1 MRIKVREPK
10 AILFNDLKVGDLFY
24 KYSDVFIKI
33 DAVEDS
39 KHNVYDA
46 VSLSDGSLLFVD
58 IGEEVNK
65 LKQNDE
71 IINVD
76 FAVE

>member
-10 AILFNDLKVGDLFY
+10 SIPFNKLKIGDLFY

-33 DAVEDS
+33 DSVEDS
-39 KHNVYDA
+39 KQNLYNS
-46 VSLSDGSLLFVD
+46 VSLSDGSLLFVNPVD
-58 IGEEVNK
+58 EVVK